1 MPRRRRIT
9 FFNLVDLRRSIYGAV
24 KSSRR
29 HHSALVPMKVSVMK
43 ANFVRRPIL
52 QIKSGVLL
60 LLLMVL
66 LLPLGCSHSK
76 SDVAET
82 RVEANS
88 DPNVF
93 AVGNPDQFPL
103 VEVQLRKVTDELHVN
118 GVIAPDV
125 NRSIPVVSLGGG
137 RVVEIKARLGDVVKK
152 GQTLLLINS
161 PDLSQAFSD
170 YQKFKA
176 DEVLSAKQVA
186 RAQLLYDKGAIALQ
200 DLETAQDADAKAKV
214 DVQTAAQHVKVLG
227 GNIDNPS
234 PLLPVVAPISGT
246 IVDQQ
251 ITGGTGVKSL
261 DNSPNLFTIAD
272 LSTVWVLC
280 DVYED
285 MLSRVHVGDTAEIT
299 LTGYPDR
306 SFPGKVVNI
315 SEVLDPTTRAAKV
328 RIELPNPQGIMRV
341 GMFVTATFKGQHLIE
356 RVVIPATAVVHL
368 HDKDWVF
375 IPVGDNKFKRVALQ
389 LGPQAADGAVQVVGG
404 LKAQDKVVGNALQM
418 SSAVEEQ

>member
-1 MPRRRRIT
+1 
-9 FFNLVDLRRSIYGAV
+9 
-24 KSSRR
+24 
-29 HHSALVPMKVSVMK
+29 MKM
-43 ANFVRRPIL
+43 
-52 QIKSGVLL
+52 
-60 LLLMVL
+60 
-66 LLPLGCSHSK
+66 
-76 SDVAET
+76 
-82 RVEANS
+82 
-88 DPNVF
+88 
-93 AVGNPDQFPL
+93 NPDQRMSRCRRRVRAILIIGSAIAAWSGCSRNKGELSGETKVASNADPNIVRIASAARFPL
-103 VEVQLRKVTDELHVN
+103 AEVQARKVTDRVRVN

-125 NRSIPVVSLGGG
+125 NRSVPVVSLAGG
-137 RVVEIKARLGDVVKK
+137 RVVDIKVKLGDYVTK

-170 YQKFKA
+170 YRKSKA
-176 DEVLSAKQVA
+176 DEQLAAKQLA
-186 RAQLLYDKGAIALQ
+186 RAQLLYDKGAIALA
-200 DLETAQDADAKAKV
+200 DLETAQDSHAKAKV
-214 DVQTAAQHVKVLG
+214 DMETAAQHVKVLG

-315 SEVLDPTTRAAKV
+315 SEVLDPATRAAKV
-328 RIELPNPQGIMRV
+328 RIELPNRQGIMRV
-341 GMFVTATFKGQHLIE
+341 GMFVTATFKGQQLIE

-375 IPVGDNKFKRVALQ
+375 VPAGDKKFKRVVLQ
-389 LGPQAADGAVQVVGG
+389 LGPRAPDGSIQVVSG
-404 LKAQDKVVGNALQM
+404 LNPQDKVVSNALQM

>member
-1 MPRRRRIT
+1 
-9 FFNLVDLRRSIYGAV
+9 
-24 KSSRR
+24 
-29 HHSALVPMKVSVMK
+29 MKLIEMNT
-43 ANFVRRPIL
+43 AIARRPVVRMRFGI
-52 QIKSGVLL
+52 VLFVTAAL
-60 LLLMVL
+60 LWLS
-66 LLPLGCSHSK
+66 GCSRSK
-76 SDVAET
+76 NDEAT
-82 RVEANS
+82 QTKVEANT

-93 AVGNPDQFPL
+93 TVANADQFPL

-125 NRSIPVVSLGGG
+125 NRSVPVVSLGGG

-176 DEVLSAKQVA
+176 DEQLAAKQLA
-186 RAQLLYDKGAIALQ
+186 RAQLLYDKGAIAQQ

-214 DVQTAAQHVKVLG
+214 DVQTAAQHIKVLG
-227 GNIDNPS
+227 GNVNNPS
-234 PLLPVVAPISGT
+234 PLLLVVAPISGT

-280 DVYED
+280 EVYED
-285 MLSRVHVGDTAEIT
+285 MLPRVHVGDTAEIT
-299 LTGYPDR
+299 VNGYPDR
-306 SFPGKVVNI
+306 TFPGKVVNI
-315 SEVLDPTTRAAKV
+315 SEVLDPATRSAKV
-328 RIELPNPQGIMRV
+328 RIELPNPQGILRA
-341 GMFVTATFKGQHLIE
+341 GMFVTATFKGRQLIE

-375 IPVGDNKFKRVALQ
+375 VPVGDKKFKRIAVQ
-389 LGPQAADGAVQVVGG
+389 LGPSAGDGAVQVVSG
-404 LKAQDKVVGNALQM
+404 LKAQDQGRQQWAANVQFG
-418 SSAVEEQ
+418 